1 MSQSLFVS
9 EIGDRMELEFIQNW
23 KKFDLNC
30 QPLLV
35 AVSTGVDSMVLVD
48 LLQRLPANV
57 RPQITVG
64 YVDHRLREQSHAE
77 TQFIQEYCCQHH
89 LPLKI
94 GVWNADQHPQHGIE
108 EAARK
113 FRYAFFAQTMDE
125 LGIAT
130 LATAHHA
137 DDLAETFLMKLLRG
151 GELSQ
156 LVGIAPC
163 RSMGQG
169 RQVIRPLLLYS
180 KQQLYDYARQHQL
193 IFFEDETNQD
203 DDVLRNRIRHHIIP
217 QLKRENP
224 RFLDHVRSYTQ
235 QLSSTLRVNQQI
247 LQQQLTQL
255 LENDRVDLPA
265 WLKLDTAMRQAVLKE
280 YLIQHGIP
288 LHQRQFDEVSSFLE
302 NRQKPQG
309 TFQLDAKRAVTKE
322 YTHFYLTSR
331 EESIEM
337 TSDQSFLIQSET
349 PVSTATFE
357 LALDQHER
365 RNADEQLKFNCLPVE
380 LTLRHR
386 LSGDWL
392 RIGEGTKK
400 LTRFLIDK
408 KISQRERQTLWV
420 IADEKQEI
428 YALFGNQ
435 PNSMI
440 YLSQPVENATIRYI
454 VAIKYRK
461 R

>member
-23 KKFDLNC
+23 KKFDLNY
-30 QPLLV
+30 QSLLV
-35 AVSTGVDSMVLVD
+35 AVSTGVDSMVLLD
-48 LLQRLPANV
+48 LLQHLPADL

-64 YVDHRLREQSHAE
+64 YVDHRLRKQSKDE
-77 TQFIQEYCCQHH
+77 TKFIQEYCRQHH

-94 GVWNADQHPQHGIE
+94 GVWDADQHPQHGIE
-108 EAARK
+108 EAARN
-113 FRYAFFAQTMDE
+113 FRYAFFSKTMAE
-125 LGIAT
+125 LKISA

-169 RQVIRPLLLYS
+169 RQVIRPLLPYS

-193 IFFEDETNQD
+193 TFFEDETNHN

-217 QLKRENP
+217 QLKQENP

-235 QLSSTLRVNQQI
+235 QLRSTLKVNQQI

-255 LENDRVDLPA
+255 LEDDRVSLPA
-265 WLKLDTAMRQAVLKE
+265 WLQLDAAMRRAVLKE
-280 YLIQHGIP
+280 YLIQHGVP
-288 LHQRQFDEVSSFLE
+288 LHQRQFAEVSSFLE

-309 TFQLDAKRAVTKE
+309 TFQLDAKRAVVKE
-322 YTHFYLTSR
+322 YMHFYLISR
-331 EESIEM
+331 EKAFEKVSN
-337 TSDQSFLIQSET
+337 QSFLIQGET
-349 PVSTATFE
+349 PASTATFE
-357 LALDQHER
+357 LALNHHEQR
-365 RNADEQLKFNCLPVE
+365 DADEQLRFSRLPAG

-386 LSGDWL
+386 LPGDWL
-392 RIGEGTKK
+392 RIREGTKK

-408 KISQRERQTLWV
+408 KISQRERQALWV
-420 IADEKQEI
+420 IADEKQEV
-428 YALFGNQ
+428 YALFGDQ

>member
-23 KKFDLNC
+23 KKFDLNR

-35 AVSTGVDSMVLVD
+35 AVSTGVDSMTLLD
-48 LLQRLPANV
+48 LLQRLPENL

-64 YVDHRLREQSHAE
+64 YVDHRLREQSNTE
-77 TQFIQEYCCQHH
+77 TQFIQEYCRQHC

-94 GVWNADQHPQHGIE
+94 AVWDAEQHPQHGIE

-156 LVGIAPC
+156 LIGIAPC

-169 RQVIRPLLLYS
+169 RQLIRPLLSYS
-180 KQQLYDYARQHQL
+180 KQQLYDYAKQHQL
-193 IFFEDETNQD
+193 TFFEDETNQD

-224 RFLDHVRSYTQ
+224 RFLDHVLGYTQ
-235 QLSSTLRVNQQI
+235 QLSSTLKVNQQF
-247 LQQQLTQL
+247 LQQQLTRL
-255 LENDRVDLPA
+255 LENDQVKLSA
-265 WLKLDTAMRQAVLKE
+265 WLNLDQAMRRAVLKE
-280 YLIQHGIP
+280 YLTQHGVP
-288 LHQRQFDEVSSFLE
+288 LHQRQFTEVSSFLE

-309 TFQLDAKRAVTKE
+309 TFQLDAKRAVVKE
-322 YTHFYLTSR
+322 YMHFYLTFR
-331 EESIEM
+331 EEAVEKV
-337 TSDQSFLIQSET
+337 SDQSFLIQVET

-357 LALDQHER
+357 LTLDHHEQR
-365 RNADEQLKFNCLPVE
+365 DADEQLRFSRLPAG

-386 LSGDWL
+386 LPGDWL
-392 RIGEGTKK
+392 RIREGTKK

-408 KISQRERQTLWV
+408 KISQRERQALWV
-420 IADEKQEI
+420 IADEHQEV
-428 YALFGNQ
+428 YALFGDQ

>member
-1 MSQSLFVS
+1 
-9 EIGDRMELEFIQNW
+9 MELEFIRNW
-23 KKFDLNC
+23 KKFDLNR

-35 AVSTGVDSMVLVD
+35 AVSTGVDSMALLD
-48 LLQRLPANV
+48 LLQRLPENV

-64 YVDHRLREQSHAE
+64 YVDHRLREQSNAE

-94 GVWNADQHPQHGIE
+94 GVWNVDQHPQHGIE

-156 LVGIAPC
+156 LIGIVPC

-169 RQVIRPLLLYS
+169 RKLIRPLLPYS
-180 KQQLYDYARQHQL
+180 KQQLYDYAKQRQL
-193 IFFEDETNQD
+193 TFFEDETNQN

-235 QLSSTLRVNQQI
+235 QLSSTLKVNQQF
-247 LQQQLTQL
+247 LQQQLMQL
-255 LENDRVDLPA
+255 LENDQVNLSA
-265 WLKLDTAMRQAVLKE
+265 WMNLDQTMRRAVLKE
-280 YLIQHGIP
+280 YLIQHAVP
-288 LHQRQFDEVSSFLE
+288 LHQRQLEEVVSFLE
-302 NRQKPQG
+302 NHQKPQG
-309 TFQLDAKRAVTKE
+309 TFQLDAKRMLIKE
-322 YTHFYLTSR
+322 YAHFYLASR
-331 EESIEM
+331 KEALK
-337 TSDQSFLIQSET
+337 TVSDQSFLIQSKT
-349 PVSTATFE
+349 LVSMAAFE
-357 LALDQHER
+357 LTLDQCEQID
-365 RNADEQLKFNCLPVE
+365 ADEQLKFNQLPVG

-386 LSGDWL
+386 LPGDWL
-392 RIGEGTKK
+392 RIREGTKK

-408 KISQRERQTLWV
+408 KISQRERQALWV
-420 IADEKQEI
+420 IADERQEV
-428 YALFGNQ
+428 YALFGNR